1 MLNAR
6 ELKVFYGVIQGLK
19 GVDIDVYDREIVTL
33 IGSNGAGKTS
43 TLNGIVNLVRS
54 SGRVSFLNDDIS
66 RSQTHQIVRRGLALV
81 PEGRRVFTNLT
92 IEENLRMGAYNNLAG
107 YARLRDRMYALFPRL
122 KERRHQMAGTM
133 SGGEQ
138 QMLAIARAL
147 MSEPVLLM
155 LDEPSL
161 GLAPKIVG
169 ELFGIIKQLRE
180 ENMTVLLV
188 EQNATAALAIA
199 DRAYVLENGRITL
212 SGAAREMLTN
222 PEIKRMYLG
231 DRHGQNCL
239 GCGGASCKAATSG
252 SLLLHKAHLVPVG
265 FSRPA
270 SLSMSYHDGTTG
282 FPRCQCPRRRGWL
295 PAGSPP

>member
-1 MLNAR
+1 M
-6 ELKVFYGVIQGLK
+6 IQGLK